1 MRAAL
6 ATREGNGN
14 FNRARPLAAL
24 FSFGLA
30 GMRGSAALPGGR
42 TLGKR
47 SGAGKV
53 MATLRTRSIQGGTK
67 NIIKTCV
74 RGLGLVAVTVAVTG
88 CATTEQ
94 SRSLEVPKV
103 AAAAAPAYQG
113 ARAPI
118 AVGKFDN
125 RSNYQRGIFSDG
137 IDRLGGQSKTILISH
152 LQQTNRFS
160 VLDRDNMEE
169 SRQEAQFKGVA
180 QSVKGADYLVTG
192 AVSEFG
198 RKEVGDKQLFGIVGR
213 GKTQVAYAKVTLNIV
228 NAATSEVVYSV
239 QGAGEYTLSE
249 REVLGFGSTASYDA
263 TLNGKVLD
271 LAIREAVN
279 ALTAGIDAGA
289 WKPVR

>member
-1 MRAAL
+1 M
-6 ATREGNGN
+6 
-14 FNRARPLAAL
+14 
-24 FSFGLA
+24 
-30 GMRGSAALPGGR
+30 
-42 TLGKR
+42 
-47 SGAGKV
+47 
-53 MATLRTRSIQGGTK
+53 

-169 SRQEAQFKGVA
+169 SRQEAQLKGVT

>member
-1 MRAAL
+1 MNKLNSTGARLVMGAL
-6 ATREGNGN
+6 AVM
-14 FNRARPLAAL
+14 LA
-24 FSFGLA
+24 
-30 GMRGSAALPGGR
+30 
-42 TLGKR
+42 
-47 SGAGKV
+47 
-53 MATLRTRSIQGGTK
+53 
-67 NIIKTCV
+67 
-74 RGLGLVAVTVAVTG
+74 G

-103 AAAAAPAYQG
+103 AAATAPAYQG

-137 IDRLGGQSKTILISH
+137 IDRLGSQSKTILISH

-160 VLDRDNMEE
+160 VLDRDNLAE
-169 SRQEAQFKGVA
+169 SKQEAQYKGSA
-180 QSVKGADYLVTG
+180 QTIKGADYLVTG

-198 RKEVGDKQLFGIVGR
+198 RKDVGDKQLFGLLGR
-213 GKTQVAYAKVTLNIV
+213 GKSQVAYAKVTLNIV

-239 QGAGEYTLSE
+239 QGGGEYSLSE
-249 REVLGFGSTASYDA
+249 REVLGFGSTAGYDA

-279 ALTAGIDAGA
+279 ALTAGIDGGA

>member
-1 MRAAL
+1 M
-6 ATREGNGN
+6 
-14 FNRARPLAAL
+14 
-24 FSFGLA
+24 
-30 GMRGSAALPGGR
+30 
-42 TLGKR
+42 
-47 SGAGKV
+47 
-53 MATLRTRSIQGGTK
+53 
-67 NIIKTCV
+67 NIIKNCG
-74 RGLGLVAVTVAVTG
+74 RSLSIVALAVSAVG

-103 AAAAAPAYQG
+103 AAATAPAYQG
-113 ARAPI
+113 VRAPI

-137 IDRLGGQSKTILISH
+137 VDRLGAQSKTILVSH

-160 VLDRDNMEE
+160 VLDRDNIEE
-169 SRQEAQFKGVA
+169 SRQEAQIKGVA
-180 QSVKGADYLVTG
+180 QAVKGADYLVTG

-198 RKEVGDKQLFGIVGR
+198 RKEVGDKQLFGLVGR

-228 NAATSEVVYSV
+228 NPSTSEVVYSV

-279 ALTAGIDAGA
+279 ALTAGIDSGA

>member
-1 MRAAL
+1 MNRLKIFVSSLVVVAVAAAL
-6 ATREGNGN
+6 A
-14 FNRARPLAAL
+14 
-24 FSFGLA
+24 
-30 GMRGSAALPGGR
+30 
-42 TLGKR
+42 
-47 SGAGKV
+47 
-53 MATLRTRSIQGGTK
+53 
-67 NIIKTCV
+67 
-74 RGLGLVAVTVAVTG
+74 G

-103 AAAAAPAYQG
+103 AAASAPAYQG
-113 ARAPI
+113 AKAPI

-137 IDRLGGQSKTILISH
+137 VDRLGAQSKTILVSH

-160 VLDRDNMEE
+160 VLDRDNLEE
-169 SRQEAQFKGVA
+169 SKQEAQFKGGA
-180 QSVKGADYLVTG
+180 QAIKGADYLVTG

-198 RKEVGDKQLFGIVGR
+198 RKDVGDKQLFGLLGR
-213 GKTQVAYAKVTLNIV
+213 GKSQVAYAKVTLNIV

-239 QGAGEYTLSE
+239 QGAGEYSLSE

-279 ALTAGIDAGA
+279 ALTAGIDSGA

>member
-1 MRAAL
+1 MNNPRTVAQGLGVALL
-6 ATREGNGN
+6 AT
-14 FNRARPLAAL
+14 
-24 FSFGLA
+24 GLA
-30 GMRGSAALPGGR
+30 
-42 TLGKR
+42 
-47 SGAGKV
+47 
-53 MATLRTRSIQGGTK
+53 
-67 NIIKTCV
+67 
-74 RGLGLVAVTVAVTG
+74 G

-94 SRSLEVPKV
+94 SRTLDVPKV
-103 AAAAAPAYQG
+103 AAATAPAYQG
-113 ARAPI
+113 VRAPI

-137 IDRLGGQSKTILISH
+137 IDRLGAQSKTILVSH

-160 VLDRDNMEE
+160 VLDRDNLEE
-169 SRQEAQFKGVA
+169 SRQEAQFKGSA
-180 QSVKGADYLVTG
+180 QAIKGADYLVTG

-198 RKEVGDKQLFGIVGR
+198 RKDVGDKQLFGVLGR

-228 NAATSEVVYSV
+228 NPATSEVVYSV
-239 QGAGEYTLSE
+239 QGAGEYSLSE

-279 ALTAGIDAGA
+279 ALTAGIDSGA

>member
-1 MRAAL
+1 MRNLIIYSRRFALVAL
-6 ATREGNGN
+6 AS
-14 FNRARPLAAL
+14 AL
-24 FSFGLA
+24 
-30 GMRGSAALPGGR
+30 
-42 TLGKR
+42 
-47 SGAGKV
+47 V
-53 MATLRTRSIQGGTK
+53 
-67 NIIKTCV
+67 
-74 RGLGLVAVTVAVTG
+74 G

-94 SRSLEVPKV
+94 SRTLEVPKV

-137 IDRLGGQSKTILISH
+137 IDRLGAQSKTILVSH

-160 VLDRDNMEE
+160 MLDRDNLEE
-169 SRQEAQFKGVA
+169 SKQEAQFKGSA
-180 QSVKGADYLVTG
+180 QAIKGADYLVTG

-198 RKEVGDKQLFGIVGR
+198 RKDVGDRQLFGVLGR

-228 NAATSEVVYSV
+228 NPATSEVVYSV
-239 QGAGEYTLSE
+239 QGAGEYSLSE

-279 ALTAGIDAGA
+279 ALTAGVDSGA

>member
-1 MRAAL
+1 MKNIKIRSIGLAVLAAAAL
-6 ATREGNGN
+6 
-14 FNRARPLAAL
+14 
-24 FSFGLA
+24 S
-30 GMRGSAALPGGR
+30 
-42 TLGKR
+42 
-47 SGAGKV
+47 
-53 MATLRTRSIQGGTK
+53 
-67 NIIKTCV
+67 
-74 RGLGLVAVTVAVTG
+74 G

-103 AAAAAPAYQG
+103 AAAAAPAPQG

-125 RSNYQRGIFSDG
+125 RSSYQRGIFSDG
-137 IDRLGGQSKTILISH
+137 IDRLGAQSKTILVSH

-160 VLDRDNMEE
+160 VLDRDNLEE
-169 SRQEAQFKGVA
+169 SKQEAQFKGGA
-180 QSVKGADYLVTG
+180 QTTKGADFLVTG

-198 RKEVGDKQLFGIVGR
+198 RKDVGDKQLFGLLGR

-239 QGAGEYTLSE
+239 QGAGEYSLSE

-271 LAIREAVN
+271 LAVREAVN
-279 ALTAGIDAGA
+279 ALTAGLDSGA

>member
-1 MRAAL
+1 M
-6 ATREGNGN
+6 
-14 FNRARPLAAL
+14 
-24 FSFGLA
+24 
-30 GMRGSAALPGGR
+30 
-42 TLGKR
+42 
-47 SGAGKV
+47 
-53 MATLRTRSIQGGTK
+53 

-113 ARAPI
+113 ARAPV

-169 SRQEAQFKGVA
+169 SRQEAQLKGVT

-239 QGAGEYTLSE
+239 QGAGEYTPSE